1 MDEVE
6 VIREEDGLL
15 RARLNLE
22 VVVIAFLV
30 PGVVGEQLGV
40 LDLVKLQDVV
50 GGDRELVWS
59 VVGHEYTFYWVDVDV
74 SLVRAQLKAMNLHK
88 RPLDS
93 LKRKQS
99 RVRCLQR
106 LQIG

>member
-1 MDEVE
+1 LDEVE

-15 RARLNLE
+15 SARLNLE

-59 VVGHEYTFYWVDVDV
+59 VVGHEDTFYWVDVDV

-88 RPLDS
+88 RALDS
-93 LKRKQS
+93 L
-99 RVRCLQR
+99 
-106 LQIG
+106 